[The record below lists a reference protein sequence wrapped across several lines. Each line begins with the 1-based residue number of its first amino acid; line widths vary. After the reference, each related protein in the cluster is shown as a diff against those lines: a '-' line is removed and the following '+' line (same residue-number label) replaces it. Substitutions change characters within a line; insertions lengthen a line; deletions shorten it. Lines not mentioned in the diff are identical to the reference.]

1 MIGRMLSVELLKI
14 RRKLLWMLAALGPVG
29 VIGLQAVNY
38 GLRYDYLMK
47 LYGDSPWEGLLRQV
61 GSLML
66 PALFIGLALV
76 ASMSAGIEHQA
87 GAWKQLLALPV
98 TRLQVFGGKVMLSL
112 LLLLASCTLLLLLTL
127 GMGLLLGF
135 DPQVPWAEIV
145 RQSYLP
151 YLAALPFIALQSW
164 LSIVMANQALPL
176 TVGTLG
182 MVLSMFSL
190 LMPAWMPWG
199 WPDRA
204 VRSADAL
211 QAAGSGLALGVLVLL
226 IGYAHFARKDVS

>member
-14 RRKLLWMLAALGPVG
+14 RRKLLWLLAALGPIG

-47 LYGDSPWEGLLRQV
+47 LHADDPWGGLLLQA

-98 TRLQVFGGKVMLSL
+98 TRLQVFAGKVLLSL

-135 DPQVPWAEIV
+135 EPQVPWADIV
-145 RQSYLP
+145 SQSYLP

-182 MVLSMFSL
+182 MVFSMFSV
-190 LMPAWMPWG
+190 LMPQWMPWS

>member
-1 MIGRMLSVELLKI
+1 MGRMLSVELLKI
-14 RRKLLWMLAALGPVG
+14 RRKLLWLLAALGPIG

-47 LYGDSPWEGLLRQV
+47 LHADDPWGGLLLQA

-98 TRLQVFGGKVMLSL
+98 TRLQVFAGKVLLSL

-135 DPQVPWAEIV
+135 EPQVPWADIV
-145 RQSYLP
+145 SQSYLP

-182 MVLSMFSL
+182 MVFSMFSV
-190 LMPAWMPWG
+190 LMPQWMPWS

>member
-1 MIGRMLSVELLKI
+1 MLSVELLKI
-14 RRKLLWMLAALGPVG
+14 RRKLLWLLAALGPIG

-47 LYGDSPWEGLLRQV
+47 LYADDPWRGLLLQA

-98 TRLQVFGGKVMLSL
+98 TRLQVFAGKVLLSL

-135 DPQVPWAEIV
+135 DSQVPWADIV
-145 RQSYLP
+145 RMSYLP
-151 YLAALPFIALQSW
+151 CLAALPFIALQSW

-176 TVGTLG
+176 AVGTLG
-182 MVLSMFSL
+182 MVFSMFSV
-190 LMPAWMPWG
+190 LMPDWMPWS

-211 QAAGSGLALGVLVLL
+211 QAAGSGLALGMLVLL